1 MIDAFG
7 RLAAPFV
14 VAATLLAAGPA
25 LAQEQTKPAEFDP
38 AQESAIRMIVR
49 DYLVAHPEVLI
60 EALQVYQARE
70 KAAAAERKRE
80 ALRAHSGALN
90 GSSDDPVI
98 GNPEGDVVI
107 VEFFDYRCP
116 YCTKVAEPLREAVL
130 ADGNIKLVMKE
141 FPILG
146 PDSQFAARAALA
158 AAKQGLYEPF
168 HFALMDVKGKVDQA
182 AVMTIAKG
190 VGLDLD
196 RLKGDMQSPEID
208 AVLRRNF
215 QLAEILE
222 INGTPA
228 FIIGDEIVPGALDM
242 QTLKAKVAEAR
253 SNAS

>member
-1 MIDAFG
+1 MIEAFG
-7 RLAAPFV
+7 RLAAPFM
-14 VAATLLAAGPA
+14 VAAALLAAGPA
-25 LAQEQTKPAEFDP
+25 VAQEQTQPAEFDP
-38 AQESAIRMIVR
+38 AQESAIRKIVR
-49 DYLVAHPEVLI
+49 DYLVDHPEVLI

-70 KAAAAERKRE
+70 KAAAAERKRA
-80 ALRAHSGALN
+80 ALKAHSGALN
-90 GSSDDPVI
+90 GSPDDPVI

-116 YCTKVAEPLREAVL
+116 YCTKVAEPLRDAVL

-158 AAKQGLYEPF
+158 SAKQGLYEPF
-168 HFALMDVKGKVDQA
+168 HFALMDVKGKVDQT
-182 AVMTIAKG
+182 AVMTIAKT
-190 VGLDLD
+190 VGLDVE
-196 RLKGDMQSPEID
+196 RLKQDMQSPEID

-222 INGTPA
+222 ISGTPA
-228 FIIGDEIVPGALDM
+228 FIIGDEIVPGAIDM
-242 QTLKAKVAEAR
+242 QSLKAKVAEAR

>member
-1 MIDAFG
+1 MIEAIG
-7 RLAAPFV
+7 RLCALCV
-14 VAATLLAAGPA
+14 VAVALLAAGPA
-25 LAQEQTKPAEFDP
+25 SAQEQTKPAEFDP

-168 HFALMDVKGKVDQA
+168 HFALMDVKGKVDQE

-228 FIIGDEIVPGALDM
+228 FIIGEEIFPGAIDM
-242 QTLKAKVAEAR
+242 QSLKAKVAEVR